1 MKADPALEER
11 DGEKIENQSQDS
23 DTPYK
28 LLILLPS
35 FVTIELDAPLHPN
48 LF

>member
-1 MKADPALEER
+1 MKVDSALEDR
-11 DGEKIENQSQDS
+11 DGEKIENQSQNS

-35 FVTIELDAPLHPN
+35 FVTIELDAPLRPN